1 MQVQFPLHSGRIP
14 GLGGRILISTVGLAV
29 AVLSVTGLLI
39 WLKKLNARRRSAQNA
54 NLARNAGGA
63 AARP

>member
-1 MQVQFPLHSGRIP
+1 
-14 GLGGRILISTVGLAV
+14 VGLAV